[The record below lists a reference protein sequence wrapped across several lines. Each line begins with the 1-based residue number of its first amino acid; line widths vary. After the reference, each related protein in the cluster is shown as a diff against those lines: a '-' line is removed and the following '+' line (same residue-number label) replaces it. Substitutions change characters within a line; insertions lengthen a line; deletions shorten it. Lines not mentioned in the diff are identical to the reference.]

1 MNKILIIAAHPDD
14 DILGCGGFIAKY
26 SEKKLIKIVFVAE
39 GTTARYPA
47 AEITSDNAIA
57 DISKRS
63 DYALK
68 ALHSLGI
75 ADVTFHDKP
84 CGRLD
89 QVPILD
95 LNKIIESEIDSFGP
109 DTVFTHSEFDTNNDH
124 RIVHRSTYMATRP
137 GGLHYVP
144 NLLSFEIQSSSEWN
158 YCSPFCPNHFEVLTG
173 DHVAS
178 KWRALAHYESEIRD
192 YPHPRSQEGVET
204 LARYRGMQAG
214 VPFAEAFKVIR
225 RISK

>member
-1 MNKILIIAAHPDD
+1 MNRILIIAAHPDD
-14 DILGCGGFIAKY
+14 DILGCGGFIAKHR
-26 SEKKLIKIVFVAE
+26 STKEFKVVFIGE
-39 GTTARYPA
+39 GTTARYPFD
-47 AEITSDNAIA
+47 EIASDNALDDIA
-57 DISKRS
+57 KRS
-63 DYALK
+63 NYAMK
-68 ALHSLGI
+68 ALHTLGVT
-75 ADVTFHDKP
+75 DVRFHDKP

-95 LNKIIESEIDSFGP
+95 VNKIIESEIDSFNP

-124 RIVHRSTYMATRP
+124 RIIHRSTSMATRP

-158 YCSPFCPNHFEVLTG
+158 YCSPFSPNYFEVLTE
-173 DHVAS
+173 DHVSS
-178 KWRALAHYESEIRD
+178 KWRALAQYESEIRD
-192 YPHPRSQEGVET
+192 YPHPRSHEGVET

-225 RISK
+225 RISE